1 MKKLFVLFLCAAI
14 ALNILVSCDRTYD
27 EDEVKAAAQVL
38 LENSKT
44 VNEIFYGKGLGY
56 DEESELTYGVYSP
69 ADEEH
74 LAALGVSNTEGL
86 KTLTKRVYTNELC
99 EIIFSTKLSSVKDT
113 DGEVKELRRYYD
125 GKFGDSTVI
134 MVYTEAF
141 VNYDNDIDYLYETL
155 TVMGAD
161 GEYIN
166 IEVDV
171 LLTSIYGESR
181 TEKRVKFS
189 LLEEEN
195 GFRLDTWSFVKY

>member
-56 DEESELTYGVYSP
+56 DEESELTYGIYSP

-171 LLTSIYGESR
+171 LLTSIYGETR
-181 TEKRVKFS
+181 TVRAEFS

>member
-56 DEESELTYGVYSP
+56 DEESELTYGIYSP

-99 EIIFSTKLSSVKDT
+99 EIIFSTRLSSVKDT

-171 LLTSIYGESR
+171 LLTSIYGETR
-181 TEKRVKFS
+181 TVRAEFS

-195 GFRLDTWSFVKY
+195 GFRLDTLSFVKY

>member
-56 DEESELTYGVYSP
+56 DEESELTYGIYSP

-86 KTLTKRVYTNELC
+86 KTLTKTVYTNELC

-171 LLTSIYGESR
+171 LLTSIYGETR
-181 TEKRVKFS
+181 TVRAEFS

-195 GFRLDTWSFVKY
+195 GFRLDTLSFVKY

>member
-56 DEESELTYGVYSP
+56 DEESELTYGIYSP

-86 KTLTKRVYTNELC
+86 KTLTKTVYTNELC
-99 EIIFSTKLSSVKDT
+99 EIIFSTRLSSVKDT

-171 LLTSIYGESR
+171 LLTSIYGETR
-181 TEKRVKFS
+181 TVRAEFS

-195 GFRLDTWSFVKY
+195 GFRLDTLSFVKY

>member
-44 VNEIFYGKGLGY
+44 VNEIFYGKGLRY
-56 DEESELTYGVYSP
+56 DEESELTYGIYSP

-155 TVMGAD
+155 TVTGAD

-171 LLTSIYGESR
+171 LLTSIYGEPR
-181 TEKRVKFS
+181 TDRVKFS

-195 GFRLDTWSFVKY
+195 GFRLDTWSFVTF

>member
-69 ADEEH
+69 ADVEH

-86 KTLTKRVYTNELC
+86 KTLTKSVYTNELC
-99 EIIFSTKLSSVKDT
+99 EIIFSTRLSSVKDT

-125 GKFGDSTVI
+125 DKFGDSTVI

-171 LLTSIYGESR
+171 LLTSIYGETR
-181 TEKRVKFS
+181 TVRAEFS

-195 GFRLDTWSFVKY
+195 GFRLDTLSFVKY